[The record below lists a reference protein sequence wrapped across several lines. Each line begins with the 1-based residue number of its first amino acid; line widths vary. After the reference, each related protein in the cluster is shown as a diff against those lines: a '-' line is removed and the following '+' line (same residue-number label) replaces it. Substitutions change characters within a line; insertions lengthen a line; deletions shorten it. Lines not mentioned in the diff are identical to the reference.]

1 MMLEAR
7 TNRWNDETVPM
18 KLKGS
23 LVFSRRFP
31 GAVSISRRAALIA
44 MLMQAPIV
52 ALFAPTLLP
61 PAAGAQDAP
70 IQITTT
76 TGMIADLAA
85 NIGGDRVEVV
95 SLMGPGVDPH
105 LYKPSA
111 GDIRKLEDADLIF
124 YNGLELEG
132 RMTDLLVKIARAG
145 KPTEPVSE
153 SISPDLLREPPQF
166 QGKYDPH
173 IWFDVTL
180 WQQAAQRVK
189 DELSTLDPGS
199 EATYQANLDTYL
211 AQLDE
216 LNQYARDQI
225 QSIPEAQRV
234 LITAHDAFGYFGE
247 QYGIEVNGLQGMS
260 TATEATAGDIQAL
273 AELIAERQIPAIFV
287 ESSVP
292 PATIEAVQ
300 AAVRDRG
307 FDVAI
312 GGQLFSDA
320 MGAAGAPEGTY
331 IGMVRHNVD
340 TIVRA
345 LSGGA
350 AATPAA

>member
-1 MMLEAR
+1 
-7 TNRWNDETVPM
+7 M

-31 GAVSISRRAALIA
+31 GAGPIARRAAVISMLMLTLIAALIA
-44 MLMQAPIV
+44 
-52 ALFAPTLLP
+52 PTLFP

-70 IQITTT
+70 MQITTT
-76 TGMIADLAA
+76 TGMIADLAQ

-132 RMTDLLVKIARAG
+132 RMTDLLVKIARSG
-145 KPTEPVSE
+145 KPTVPVSE
-153 SISPDLLREPPQF
+153 NISPDLLREPPQF

-189 DELSTLDPGS
+189 DELATFDPGS
-199 EATYQANLDTYL
+199 DATYQANLDAYL
-211 AQLDE
+211 AELDE
-216 LNQYARDQI
+216 LNQYATDQI
-225 QSIPEAQRV
+225 QSIPEGQRV

-247 QYGIEVNGLQGMS
+247 RYGIEVLGLQGTS

-273 AELIAERQIPAIFV
+273 SELIAERKIPAIFV

-307 FDVAI
+307 FDVVI

-320 MGAAGAPEGTY
+320 MGAAGTPEGTY

-340 TIVRA
+340 TIVGA
-345 LSGGA
+345 LSAGA